1 MLLVLALAAAIEIPD
16 PAVAAR
22 AAIID
27 AVRQRLGATVEVV
40 VSDLV
45 VTGAAGAAAVRAVP
59 DPGARFGAALRF
71 TLHPAG
77 GGAAIGSAS
86 ARVAAF
92 LPHLHAAQP
101 IARGVDITAADVAA
115 VTHLVAEGPLRAWP
129 GAAAA
134 IGGRTLRP
142 LAAGA
147 CLSHLAIAPVRAV
160 RTGQDVTAVAALDGV
175 EARAVMVAAGSGDA
189 GDVIRVVNRQSRR
202 ALKARVV
209 APGIVEI
216 LK

>member
-1 MLLVLALAAAIEIPD
+1 MLLVLALAAALETPD
-16 PAVAAR
+16 PVVAAR

-27 AVRQRLGATVEVV
+27 AVRQRLGATVDVV
-40 VSDLV
+40 VTDLV
-45 VTGAAGAAAVRAVP
+45 VSGAPRTTLRAVP
-59 DPGARFGAALRF
+59 EPGARLGAAMRF
-71 TLHPAG
+71 TLQAAG
-77 GGAAIGSAS
+77 GGSAIGSAS

-92 LPHLHAAQP
+92 LPHVHAVQP
-101 IARGVDITAADVAA
+101 IERGVNITADDVAA

-134 IGGRTLRP
+134 IGGRALRP

-147 CLSHLAIAPVRAV
+147 CLSHLAIAPARAV
-160 RTGQDVTAVAALDGV
+160 RTGQDVTAVAAIDGV